1 MTVFYAGD
9 GSNNVYPWKKQAEVV
24 ATIVSVDGGEGGL
37 QHKQLFQTKS
47 PRSKCS
53 KNMKVQG
60 SCLRHPRIQ
69 CILGLHEQQQPKINL
84 NKILF
89 SKYICFYNLF

>member
-24 ATIVSVDGGEGGL
+24 AAIVSVEGGL